1 MRVLDQQNDAI
12 GAVGV
17 EWHWFLISVR
27 PVETP
32 TLIRWTALPMIF
44 IWRLVANSNPQ
55 MIRCNPT
62 WILESIEGLAAF
74 LLYGLRASKCHC

>member
-1 MRVLDQQNDAI
+1 
-12 GAVGV
+12 
-17 EWHWFLISVR
+17 
-27 PVETP
+27 
-32 TLIRWTALPMIF
+32 MIF